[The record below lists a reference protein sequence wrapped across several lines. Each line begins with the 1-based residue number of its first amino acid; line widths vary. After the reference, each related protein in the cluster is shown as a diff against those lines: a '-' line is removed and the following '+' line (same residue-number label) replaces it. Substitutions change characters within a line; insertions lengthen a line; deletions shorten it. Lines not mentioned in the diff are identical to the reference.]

1 MKKNIVIVVL
11 SITTS
16 FSTVWGLKRQIE
28 ATNQTK
34 ISTECQQIAEEQSA
48 IAAEAMKSNEQLNI
62 QLQMALN
69 QALFEAEKAREL
81 AQAKE

>member
-11 SITTS
+11 SITTA
-16 FSTVWGLKRQIE
+16 FSTVWGLTRQIE

-34 ISTECQQIAEEQSA
+34 ISTECQQIAEEKSA
-48 IAAEAMKSNEQLNI
+48 MAAEEMKSNEQLNI